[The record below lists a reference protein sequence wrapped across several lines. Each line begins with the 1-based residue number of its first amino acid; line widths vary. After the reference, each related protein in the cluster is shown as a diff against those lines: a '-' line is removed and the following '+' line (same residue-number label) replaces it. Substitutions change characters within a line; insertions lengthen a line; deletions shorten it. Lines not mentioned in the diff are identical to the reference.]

1 MKKNKIKYML
11 LFAVCLMMLSFAGC
25 KAGQDE
31 EVSLAEGQNALY
43 FLSSEGYSLKKVA
56 FRLEASDPEGKMK
69 EVMELLK
76 TAPEGCKSVINAKTP
91 ILSYELEGDTVNI
104 NCSEQY
110 KDTKS
115 GDELL
120 FRAAIVRSLTGV
132 EGIKGVRFFVNSQP
146 LVGISGEEVGL
157 MDDLAFENS
166 IDHRFAEYEATLYF
180 ADETGTKLVAE
191 KRKVS
196 YPVDGS
202 KEYYVVQELIRG
214 PEEAG
219 HYPALKKEVK
229 LLEASV
235 DEGVCYLYFDP
246 AFLNISEEVSAEVAI
261 YSIVNT
267 LTDLPGIGR
276 VRFVVEGVNDPVYRN
291 SLSLS
296 SALPSNLDLIIIE
309 KK

>member
-1 MKKNKIKYML
+1 M
-11 LFAVCLMMLSFAGC
+11 
-25 KAGQDE
+25 
-31 EVSLAEGQNALY
+31 
-43 FLSSEGYSLKKVA
+43 
-56 FRLEASDPEGKMK
+56 
-69 EVMELLK
+69 
-76 TAPEGCKSVINAKTP
+76 
-91 ILSYELEGDTVNI
+91 
-104 NCSEQY
+104 
-110 KDTKS
+110 
-115 GDELL
+115 
-120 FRAAIVRSLTGV
+120 
-132 EGIKGVRFFVNSQP
+132 
-146 LVGISGEEVGL
+146 
-157 MDDLAFENS
+157 
-166 IDHRFAEYEATLYF
+166 
-180 ADETGTKLVAE
+180 
-191 KRKVS
+191 
-196 YPVDGS
+196 
-202 KEYYVVQELIRG
+202 QELIGG

-296 SALPSNLDLIIIE
+296 SALPSNLDLIITE